1 MHYTTL
7 AAMALAAS
15 TAEAVSQ
22 GFNYGNKKADES
34 SMFQADFEASFKTA
48 KGLVGTDGGF
58 TSARLYTMI
67 QAYSTN
73 TPIEAI
79 PAAIAQDTSLLLGLW
94 TSGGGMANELAAL
107 KSAISQYGEDF
118 TKLVVGISVGSE
130 DLYRNSVEGVEAD
143 AGVGINP
150 DELVEY
156 IQQVRDLIAGT
167 GLADVPIGHVDT
179 WDSWTNTSNA
189 AVIEAVD
196 WLGFDGYPFWQST
209 FENDISNAKQ
219 LFLESWEKT
228 QAIAG
233 SKEVWMTETG
243 WAVSGDNQG
252 EAVASAANAKIY
264 WDEVGCPLFGN
275 TNTWW
280 YTLQDTDGATPNPSF
295 GVVGSTLSTTPL
307 YDLSCKNTTSS
318 ATSTASSSSASA
330 TGLSGKTT
338 GSSSSGSG
346 SGSSSSSSSGS
357 SASGSG
363 TSGSGSGSSA
373 SGSGASASGS
383 GASASGSGSGSGSGS
398 VSGSWGGRN
407 GTWGSHGNGTY
418 PGFRPSASSGLT
430 PSASAAAGSTGSSGS
445 GSGSSTGTSAAAASS
460 SGLFTGGSGRVLP
473 GSLLGAVVGILA
485 LAVL

>member
-143 AGVGINP
+143 AGVGVNP

-228 QAIAG
+228 KAVAG

-243 WAVSGDNQG
+243 WPVSGDSEG
-252 EAVASAANAKIY
+252 DAVASAANAKIY

-280 YTLQDTDGATPNPSF
+280 YILQDTDGATPNPSF

-307 YDLSCKNTTSS
+307 YDLSCKNSTSS

-330 TGLSGKTT
+330 TGVSGKTT
-338 GSSSSGSG
+338 GSSSSGS
-346 SGSSSSSSSGS
+346 
-357 SASGSG
+357 
-363 TSGSGSGSSA
+363 SGSGSGSSA
-373 SGSGASASGS
+373 SGSGSSGSGS
-383 GASASGSGSGSGSGS
+383 GASASGSGSSSGSGS

-430 PSASAAAGSTGSSGS
+430 PSASAAAGSSGSSGSSSSSSSGS